1 VEKKMKTTLLK
12 SAVLASLIAAS
23 GSLFAADNGLI
34 AIITPSHD
42 NPFLKR
48 KRTARRQKLKN
59 LATPPS
65 WLPMMMTLTNRTS

>member
-34 AIITPSHD
+34 AIITP
-42 NPFLKR
+42 
-48 KRTARRQKLKN
+48 TRQPLF
-59 LATPPS
+59 
-65 WLPMMMTLTNRTS
+65 